1 MIIENVHVGPKFK
14 ELPNTLDMSFLKDS
28 TFIGRASGRSMEG
41 VGIYDG
47 DLLIIDRAKD
57 VQQNDV
63 IVACLNGQFVCKIAD
78 LTNNLL
84 LSANP
89 ANKPYKLTEFDQYNV
104 EGVVTQSIR
113 MHRTTNALE
122 FGC

>member
-1 MIIENVHVGPKFK
+1 M
-14 ELPNTLDMSFLKDS
+14 
-28 TFIGRASGRSMEG
+28 
-41 VGIYDG
+41 
-47 DLLIIDRAKD
+47 
-57 VQQNDV
+57 QQNDV

-89 ANKPYKLTEFDQYNV
+89 ANKPYKLTGFDQYNV

-122 FGC
+122 FGY